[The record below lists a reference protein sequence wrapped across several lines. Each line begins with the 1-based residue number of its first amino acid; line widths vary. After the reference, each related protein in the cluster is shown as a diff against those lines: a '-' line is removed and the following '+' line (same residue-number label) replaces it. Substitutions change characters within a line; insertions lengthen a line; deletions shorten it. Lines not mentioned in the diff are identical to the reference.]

1 MLVVTRIIKISKSRK
16 LLRFYFD
23 RLKKNNDNAIIYSSE
38 VISMKRIK
46 YRVNKTKNK
55 IISSIKKARKEHIVR
70 KYISNNQLFLTY
82 VITCLINATMLR
94 FFCIHSMANYLSVKA
109 IIGDLAIILI
119 LGSFGY
125 LCHPKNRFTYY
136 LILDIFLSAI
146 CMINSVYYTFY
157 SSFAS
162 VSMLSL
168 TQYIGDVGDAVVENV
183 LQLKDLVYVIG
194 PLVLILV
201 HVKLKKKNYYKKIE
215 TKRDRKKRMT
225 KTLISGAA
233 VLGLFIVTLSSL
245 DISRFIKQWNKEY
258 IVMRF
263 GIYIYQSNDLITS
276 IQPKL
281 NAMFGYDKAKKN
293 FNDYFA
299 SREDAKTN
307 DYTGIFEGKN
317 ILVIHAESIQNNV
330 IGLEFNGE
338 EVSPNLN
345 KIASEGMYFSN
356 YYSQVSVGT
365 SSDTELTFSTSLMPT
380 KSGTAFVS
388 YSNRTYNSIPKL
400 LSEKGYYTFSMHA
413 NNADFW
419 NRRTM
424 HNSLGYQRFYSK
436 KDYEVTPETT
446 IGLGLSDKE
455 FFKQS
460 IPKLEKI
467 NKEHENWYGLMIMLT
482 NHTPFSETEKY
493 GEFDVDMKETVTN
506 EAGTTE
512 EVIHP
517 YMEGTKLGNYFKSVH
532 YADSALGQLFE
543 DLDAAGLLDNTIV
556 VLYGD
561 HDARLPRKDYNL
573 LYNYNKETDSLLDK
587 EDPNYKEY
595 DSYQYE
601 LGRKVPFIIWSKDM
615 AGTKY
620 NKEITEVMG
629 MYDAMPTLGNMFGFY
644 NEYQLG
650 HDIFNVLGHNI
661 VCFPNGNWITNK
673 AYYNSQKVEYLSL
686 SDEAISEAEIKAN
699 TEYTNALL
707 DVSNDIIVFDLL
719 AKEEDNEALKNQT
732 KEGK

>member
-1 MLVVTRIIKISKSRK
+1 
-16 LLRFYFD
+16 
-23 RLKKNNDNAIIYSSE
+23 
-38 VISMKRIK
+38 MKRIK
-46 YRVNKTKNK
+46 FRLQKLVDKTKT
-55 IISSIKKARKEHIVR
+55 SIKKAKEDHIIR
-70 KYISNNQLFLTY
+70 KYIKNNKLFLTY
-82 VITCLINATMLR
+82 VITCLVNATMLR
-94 FFCIHSMANYLSVKA
+94 FFCIHSVANYLSIKA
-109 IIGDLAIILI
+109 IMGDLAVIVI

-146 CMINSVYYTFY
+146 CMVNSVYYTFY

-194 PLVLILV
+194 PLVLVYV
-201 HVKLKKKNYYKKIE
+201 HIKLKKKNYYKKIE
-215 TKRDRKKRMT
+215 TKSDRKKKMT
-225 KTLISGAA
+225 ETLISGAA
-233 VLGLFIVTLSSL
+233 ILGVFIITLTSL
-245 DISRFIKQWNKEY
+245 DVTRFVKQWNKEY

-263 GIYIYQSNDLITS
+263 GIYIYQSNDLVTS
-276 IQPKL
+276 LQPKL
-281 NAMFGYDKAKKN
+281 NSMFGYDKANKN
-293 FNDYFA
+293 FKEYFA
-299 SREDAKTN
+299 ERNSDTIKTN
-307 DYTGIFEGKN
+307 EYTGIFKDKN
-317 ILVIHAESIQNNV
+317 ILVIHAESMQNNV
-330 IGLEFNGE
+330 IDLKFNDQ

-345 KIASEGMYFSN
+345 KLAHEGMYFSN
-356 YYSQVSVGT
+356 YFSQVSVGT

-388 YSNRTYNSIPKL
+388 YSNRTYNSIQKL
-400 LSEKGYYTFSMHA
+400 LKEKGYYTFSMHA

-419 NRRTM
+419 NRRAM

-436 KDYEVTPETT
+436 ADYTVTPETT

-460 IPKLEKI
+460 IPKLVDI
-467 NKEHENWYGLMIMLT
+467 NKNHTNWYGLMIMLT

-493 GEFDVDMKETVTN
+493 GEFDVDMKETITH
-506 EAGTTE
+506 EDGTTE
-512 EVIHP
+512 EISHP

-543 DLDAAGLLDNTIV
+543 DLDAAGLLDNTVV

-573 LYNYNKETDSLLDK
+573 LYNYNKEPNSILNKD
-587 EDPNYKEY
+587 DPNYKEY

-601 LGRKVPFIIWSKDM
+601 LGRKVPFIIWTKDM
-615 AGTKY
+615 AGSKY
-620 NKEITEVMG
+620 NMEVTETMG

-644 NEYQLG
+644 NKYQLG
-650 HDIFNVLGHNI
+650 HDIFNVIGSNI
-661 VCFPNGNWITNK
+661 VCFPNGNWVTDK

-686 SDEAISEAEIKAN
+686 NGEAISEEEIKKN
-699 TEYTNALL
+699 TEYTNKLL
-707 DVSNDIIVFDLL
+707 DVSNDIIVFNLL
-719 AKEEDNEALKNQT
+719 AKDEDKEAILDQNEK
-732 KEGK
+732 GK